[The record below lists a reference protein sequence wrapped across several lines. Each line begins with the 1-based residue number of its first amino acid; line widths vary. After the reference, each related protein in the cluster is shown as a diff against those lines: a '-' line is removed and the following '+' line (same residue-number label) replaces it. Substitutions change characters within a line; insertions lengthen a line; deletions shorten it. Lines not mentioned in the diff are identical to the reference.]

1 MTATL
6 HSYRG
11 YVFRIEY
18 DADDPVFIV
27 DFLDIP
33 DIITNGSSLSEA
45 FDHACEALDLYLE
58 AFEKLGRPA
67 PKARHRL
74 VLDATA
80 TI

>member
-27 DFLDIP
+27 DFLHIP
-33 DIITNGSSLSEA
+33 DIITQRLK
-45 FDHACEALDLYLE
+45 ALRSI
-58 AFEKLGRPA
+58 RP
-67 PKARHRL
+67 RM
-74 VLDATA
+74 
-80 TI
+80 